1 MFSRNDP
8 SWESLWI
15 NPKVPVDSHD
25 VNKSSGFPVDS
36 QFTEPRNGR
45 GPVVACY
52 ILGDGITSVM
62 MSDKSAG
69 HAKPK
74 KQSATHQQDQQTIP
88 AARLRMEEVYT
99 MKNLRNAPWKSRRLE
114 DVFTIEIVVF

>member
-1 MFSRNDP
+1 MLP
-8 SWESLWI
+8 
-15 NPKVPVDSHD
+15 PVDSHD

-52 ILGDGITSVM
+52 ILGDGITSAM

-99 MKNLRNAPWKSRRLE
+99 LKNLRNAP
-114 DVFTIEIVVF
+114 